1 MTLKGLIPGRQQSTH
16 KEAAHWQF
24 GVIENNCKTVDPLL
38 HYGCFVLGFQRDDI
52 VDYVCNEMKNKK
64 PEIAESVLEYEKL
77 RLNDATYQLS
87 STLYSMSNGYRS
99 VFALSG
105 SDANEGAVKLAAA
118 YHHIKKNIK
127 KTKIISFEGSYHGS
141 TFLNYNMGDL
151 LFKNPFY
158 NLPKYSA
165 IQRLPRSFDITH
177 TDWSEVM
184 AVVVET
190 CSYGGNMESNSVE
203 FWKKLQHLQQ
213 EHDVLII
220 LDDIFV
226 GGGKT
231 GDYFGYHSIPLQP
244 DIFTMGKAITAGY
257 FPLSMMLYNEKLH
270 EVLPKD
276 FDWDHGFTYNFSLSG
291 IYSALKYIDIL
302 QKEQT
307 LSNFKQVQ
315 QQATECFK
323 NNGVTILNT
332 YGSMYMVQ
340 KGEYKNLYQMPLNAN
355 KEYFKILANDL
366 SNL

>member
-1 MTLKGLIPGRQQSTH
+1 MTFKGLIPGRQQPTH
-16 KEAAHWQF
+16 QELAHWKF
-24 GVIENNCKTVDPLL
+24 GVIKNNCKIVDPLL

-52 VDYVCNEMKNKK
+52 VDYVCSEIKNKK
-64 PEIAESVLEYEKL
+64 PEIAESVLDYEKL

-118 YHHIKKNIK
+118 YHHIKQNKK
-127 KTKIISFEGSYHGS
+127 KTKIISFEDSYHGS
-141 TFLNYNMGDL
+141 TFLNYSMGDL

-165 IQRLPRSFDITH
+165 IQRLPRSFDVADI
-177 TDWSEVM
+177 DWSEVI

-190 CSYGGNMESNSVE
+190 CSYGGNMDSNPVE
-203 FWKKLQHLQQ
+203 FWKKLQQVQQ
-213 EHDVLII
+213 EFDVLII

-231 GDYFGYHSIPLQP
+231 GEYFGYQSVPIQP

-257 FPLSMMLYNEKLH
+257 FPLSMMLYNEKIH
-270 EVLPKD
+270 DMLPKD
-276 FDWDHGFTYNFSLSG
+276 FDWDHGFTYNFSLAG

-302 QKEQT
+302 QKEHT
-307 LSNFKQVQ
+307 LANFDQIQ
-315 QQATECFK
+315 QQATACFK
-323 NNGVTILNT
+323 NNRVTILNR

-340 KGEYKNLYQMPLNAN
+340 KGDYKNLYQMPLNAD
-355 KEYFKILANDL
+355 KEYFTVLSNDL
-366 SNL
+366 RNI